1 MPETRDSAGAE
12 GVWAA
17 ALDALEERAAQAGGP
32 AGLGPWRLAAPLP
45 ALPAALAERAREVQ
59 AAQQRAIDG
68 LRDQQ
73 ERIRAELESLG
84 SVQTPRT
91 DAEPPVYLDL
101 IG

>member
-1 MPETRDSAGAE
+1 MPETAAGA
-12 GVWAA
+12 WASL
-17 ALDALEERAAQAGGP
+17 LDELETRAQAAGP
-32 AGLGPWRLAAPLP
+32 AGLGAWRPGAPLP
-45 ALPAALAERAREVQ
+45 ALPAELAERARDVQ

-73 ERIRAELESLG
+73 QRIRAELESLG
-84 SVQTPRT
+84 SVQTPRP

>member
-1 MPETRDSAGAE
+1 MPETADNATADSLWAE
-12 GVWAA
+12 
-17 ALDALEERAAQAGGP
+17 ALDELDARAQAAGP
-32 AGLGPWRLAAPLP
+32 AGLDPWLPGASLP
-45 ALPAALAERAREVQ
+45 ALPEALAERARAVQ

-68 LRDQQ
+68 LHDQQ

-84 SVQTPRT
+84 SVQSPRP